1 MEIYVVKKNDTT
13 NDEEVE
19 HGLMPNRSP
28 QPFIKKNTRG
38 TNKSQ
43 NAALHPELPRR
54 IMEIPGG
61 PSRSDHM
68 ISISND
74 ANTLTVGKN
83 ISLNGEIVAC
93 EKLIVEGTVEA
104 KLNDANIIEVCQ
116 GGCFKGSA
124 DVTTASISGKF
135 IGNLVAKD
143 ILTIHQGGHV
153 EGSIRYGRIII
164 EAGGQIT
171 GDMSS
176 LEFQK
181 RAPAE
186 HNDPTD

>member
-1 MEIYVVKKNDTT
+1 M
-13 NDEEVE
+13 
-19 HGLMPNRSP
+19 
-28 QPFIKKNTRG
+28 
-38 TNKSQ
+38 
-43 NAALHPELPRR
+43 
-54 IMEIPGG
+54 
-61 PSRSDHM
+61 
-68 ISISND
+68 
-74 ANTLTVGKN
+74 
-83 ISLNGEIVAC
+83 
-93 EKLIVEGTVEA
+93 
-104 KLNDANIIEVCQ
+104 CQ

-124 DVTTASISGKF
+124 DVATASISGKF

-186 HNDPTD
+186 HNDPTN

>member
-1 MEIYVVKKNDTT
+1 
-13 NDEEVE
+13 
-19 HGLMPNRSP
+19 MPNRSP
-28 QPFIKKNTRG
+28 QPFIKKNTSG

-43 NAALHPELPRR
+43 NAAVHPELPRR
-54 IMEIPGG
+54 VMEIPGG
-61 PSRSDHM
+61 PPRSDHM

-104 KLNDANIIEVCQ
+104 KLNDANSIEVCQ
-116 GGCFKGSA
+116 GGCFIGSA

-176 LEFQK
+176 LEVQK

>member
-1 MEIYVVKKNDTT
+1 MEIYVVKKTDTT
-13 NDEEVE
+13 NDEAVE
-19 HGLMPNRSP
+19 HGIMPDRSP
-28 QPFIKKNTRG
+28 QPFIKKNTTG
-38 TNKSQ
+38 TKKIQ

-54 IMEIPGG
+54 VMEIPGG

-68 ISISND
+68 LSISND

-104 KLNDANIIEVCQ
+104 KLNDANIIEVCE

-135 IGNLVAKD
+135 VGNLVAKD
-143 ILTIHQGGHV
+143 ILTIHQDGHV

-176 LEFQK
+176 LEIQK
-181 RAPAE
+181 RATAE
-186 HNDPTD
+186 HNDPSD